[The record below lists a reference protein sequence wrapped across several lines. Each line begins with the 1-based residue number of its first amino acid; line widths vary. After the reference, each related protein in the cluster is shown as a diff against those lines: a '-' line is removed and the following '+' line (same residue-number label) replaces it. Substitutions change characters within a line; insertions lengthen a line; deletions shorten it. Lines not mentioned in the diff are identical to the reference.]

1 MGTIDGMT
9 KGAARKQRGS
19 AVVCALLV
27 SAFIVPVAQAGG
39 QRSPVADRHDTTL
52 QQKSAF
58 TNLGHEGSGRH
69 RARKD
74 TVVNA
79 FANLGHEGSGLTAAF
94 DTAKLRPWAT

>member
-1 MGTIDGMT
+1 MEIIDGMI
-9 KGAARKQRGS
+9 KEAARKQRGR

-27 SAFIVPVAQAGG
+27 SVFVVPVAQAGG
-39 QRSPVADRHDTTL
+39 QRSPVAGRHDTTL

-58 TNLGHEGSGRH
+58 ANLGHEGSGRH
-69 RARKD
+69 SARKD

-79 FANLGHEGSGLTAAF
+79 FANLGHEGGGLTAAF